1 MQEIVK
7 MKVNNYQYALLIMHN
22 YKMALCYEL
31 TVLLGSIVLNSA
43 SEYLIL
49 HLLIIEPIQSN
60 YIPLKDKENDSQP
73 PLEE

>member
-7 MKVNNYQYALLIMHN
+7 MKVNNYQYALLIMQN

-31 TVLLGSIVLNSA
+31 IFLGSIVLNSA